1 MNLLD
6 ATVLTSLLSPRPGP
20 VLTWFESPAINLD
33 GTVDTARGR
42 DRIELSGPVARRW
55 VAKTDNFMASEFPFG
70 ATSFT
75 TSLPAHWRTPFW
87 IAVSWMRGMEKRP
100 GDTTEGLDLAVSDN
114 LGFLTALQEEI
125 GPDVLIAQTTD
136 SLAFAWPGE
145 LPFGITDGIAD
156 VMSYADE
163 VEMPQTADQHTRLVS
178 EGVDW
183 LSAALAAR
191 TEPLTL
197 HGILTTDFL
206 GLDEGAL
213 EGLAGQRV
221 LVTTGNPTLFTVQLL
236 QLWLHGASV
245 VWVPGGYDAE
255 RIGSSERVTLTIREG
270 SPDPE

>member
-1 MNLLD
+1 MNQLD

-20 VLTWFESPAINLD
+20 VLTWFESPAIKLD
-33 GTVDTARGR
+33 GSVDTAQGR

-55 VAKTDNFMASEFPFG
+55 IAKTDNFMASEFPFG
-70 ATSFT
+70 ATGFT

-87 IAVSWMRGMEKRP
+87 IAVCWMRGLEKRA
-100 GDTTEGLDLAVSDN
+100 GGTTGGLDLAVSDS

-163 VEMPQTADQHTRLVS
+163 VEMPHTANQDTLLVS
-178 EGVDW
+178 EGVEW
-183 LSAALAAR
+183 FSADLAAGAA
-191 TEPLTL
+191 PLTL
-197 HGILTTDFL
+197 KGILATDYL
-206 GLDEGAL
+206 GLDEEAL
-213 EGLAGQRV
+213 NDLAGQRV

-245 VWVPGGYDAE
+245 VWVPGGHDAE
-255 RIGSSERVTLTIREG
+255 RIGSSERVTLTIGEG
-270 SPDPE
+270 SPHSE